1 MKTYRVT
8 IRATVTTTLT
18 VEAKNIDDACAAAHE
33 GFQKRVEIRGGYQ
46 DLQEE
51 AIHIEEGET

>member
-8 IRATVTTTLT
+8 IRATVTTTVT
-18 VEAKNIDDACAAAHE
+18 GEAENEDDACAAAHE
-33 GFQKRVEIRGGYQ
+33 GFQKRVEITGEYQ
-46 DLQEE
+46 DIQQE